1 MSTTNLASNSPE
13 ENFAQY
19 FLDFSSENKIF
30 GDIILVS
37 ENIKQIEQNYM
48 QQTKNKMQ
56 GKNNFCFCM
65 T

>member
-1 MSTTNLASNSPE
+1 MSATILTSNSPE

-30 GDIILVS
+30 GDIVLVS

-56 GKNNFCFCM
+56 GKDCVCFP
-65 T
+65 